1 MDEDDLMQSDE
12 DYGLEYSEDSGS
24 EPDVDLEN
32 QYYNS
37 KSMKEINPTQALASF
52 QKVLELQGSIKGVWG
67 FKALKQMVK
76 IHFQLKN
83 YTETMSKYKELLT
96 YIKNVTKNH
105 GEKSINSILD
115 YTSTSKNVDILQ
127 KFYET
132 TLDALSHSKNDRLWF
147 KTNLK
152 LGKVYLE
159 REEYAKLA
167 AIIKQL
173 HQSCQT
179 QDGEDDLHKG
189 TQLLEIYALE
199 IQMHTHLKNTKL
211 LKDLYERS
219 LRIRSA
225 IPHPLIMSVIR
236 ECGGK
241 MHLRS
246 SEYDKAYSDFFEAFK
261 NYDESGNPRRIT
273 CLKYLILT
281 CMLMNSSINPFDSQE
296 IKPYKN
302 DPEIRAMTNLIV
314 PYQNNDMTEFERIFQ
329 ENKSYLMSD
338 PFISEHICDLL
349 KNVRVQVLLMIVK
362 SYRKIRIS
370 FISRELGIS
379 EEDTESLIVSCI
391 LDGQIQGR
399 LDQINQVLLI
409 TPEKN
414 QKEKTY
420 ESIDNLTAQI
430 NKINLAIINKMNNIV
445 TS

>member
-1 MDEDDLMQSDE
+1 MDEDDTIETDE

-37 KSMKEINPTQALASF
+37 KSMKEINPKQALMSF
-52 QKVLELQGSIKGVWG
+52 QKVLELQGSTKGVWG

-83 YTETMSKYKELLT
+83 YSETMSRYKELLT

-115 YTSTSKNVDILQ
+115 YTSSSKNVDILQ
-127 KFYET
+127 DFYET
-132 TLDALSHSKNDRLWF
+132 TLNALSHAKNDRLWF

-159 REEYAKLA
+159 RGEYTKLA
-167 AIIKQL
+167 NIVKQL

-179 QDGEDDLHKG
+179 IEGEDDLHKG

-199 IQMHTHLKNTKL
+199 IQMHTHLKNNKL

-246 SEYDKAYSDFFEAFK
+246 GEYDKAYSDFFEAFK
-261 NYDESGNPRRIT
+261 NYDESGNPRRTT

-314 PYQNNDMTEFERIFQ
+314 PYQNNNMKEFEKIFQ
-329 ENKSYLMSD
+329 ENKNYLMSD

-349 KNVRVQVLLMIVK
+349 KNVRVQVLLLLVK
-362 SYRKIRIS
+362 SYKKIKIS

-391 LDGQIQGR
+391 LDGHIQGR

-409 TPEKN
+409 APEKN
-414 QKEKTY
+414 LREKTY
-420 ESIDNLTAQI
+420 EGIDNFTAQI
-430 NKINLAIINKMNNIV
+430 DKITKTISSKINNIV
-445 TS
+445 IS